1 MVFSFYYTDKI
12 ALMVQSNNPIMKQ
25 INQEKEKHEEKS
37 VNAIINE
44 DKIIPGKNGLTINV
58 EKSFSAM
65 KSFNAFNSYYLIY
78 DQVKPD
84 ISLNDN
90 KDKIITNGNLSNK
103 NISIILEYNEKNVK
117 YLENYNIKGD
127 VLIKKDNFL
136 NTNKLEMIN
145 NDFEN
150 YNEVEILLNRSKLNN
165 NLCLAIEDNKDFCQ
179 KKNKYLINSELVLS
193 NDNVF
198 KIKNSLKNGSIIIVK
213 EDTNISN
220 LEIIL
225 KQAKFKGLNV
235 VYLSKLISEENIK

>member
-12 ALMVQSNNPIMKQ
+12 ALMVQNNNPIMKQ
-25 INQEKEKHEEKS
+25 INEEKNKHEEKS
-37 VNAIINE
+37 VNAIIKE

-90 KDKIITNGNLSNK
+90 KDKIITNGNLANK
-103 NISIILEYNEKNVK
+103 NISIILEYNEKNIK
-117 YLENYNIKGD
+117 YLEKYNIKGD
-127 VLIKKDNFL
+127 VLIKKANFL

-145 NDFEN
+145 DDFEN

-165 NLCLAIEDNKDFCQ
+165 NLCLAKESNKDFCL
-179 KKNKYLINSELVLS
+179 KRNKYLIDSELVLT

-198 KIKNSLKNGSIIIVK
+198 KIKNDLKNGSIVIVK
-213 EDTNISN
+213 EDTSLTS
-220 LEIIL
+220 LEVIIN
-225 KQAKFKGLNV
+225 QAKFRNLNV
-235 VYLSKLISEENIK
+235 VYLSKLISEENLK

>member
-103 NISIILEYNEKNVK
+103 NIS
-117 YLENYNIKGD
+117 
-127 VLIKKDNFL
+127 
-136 NTNKLEMIN
+136 T
-145 NDFEN
+145 
-150 YNEVEILLNRSKLNN
+150 
-165 NLCLAIEDNKDFCQ
+165 
-179 KKNKYLINSELVLS
+179 
-193 NDNVF
+193 
-198 KIKNSLKNGSIIIVK
+198 SL
-213 EDTNISN
+213 
-220 LEIIL
+220 
-225 KQAKFKGLNV
+225 
-235 VYLSKLISEENIK
+235 